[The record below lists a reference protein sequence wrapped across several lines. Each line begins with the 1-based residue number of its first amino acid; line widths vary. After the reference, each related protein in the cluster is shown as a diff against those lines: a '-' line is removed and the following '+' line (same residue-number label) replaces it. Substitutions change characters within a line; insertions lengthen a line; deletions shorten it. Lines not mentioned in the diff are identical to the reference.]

1 MSRFDHPNIAK
12 YWEFYEDD
20 KNIYLV
26 MEYVDD
32 IGNIGQKIEEPEDDE
47 DDEDL
52 ENDNDDE
59 Q

>member
-32 IGNIGQKIEEPEDDE
+32 IGNIG
-47 DDEDL
+47 
-52 ENDNDDE
+52 
-59 Q
+59 